1 MARVKMRL
9 IATLATAIGRKELE
23 TEASSLREALDVLT
37 EKYGDTFKTKILD
50 SEGNPKEQIRI
61 YVNGKD
67 IRFLN
72 KLNTSLSDGDEVLIL
87 PAVTGG

>member
-50 SEGNPKEQIRI
+50 SEGNPKGQIRI